1 MLGLYVF
8 LSLSHFLWNGYIL
21 VNSIWPSSIR
31 KFATTPSVIAF
42 LLLRSEINHRCY
54 TELNKSMPLPI
65 YNTICNLN
73 LITFLRVQWVR
84 CWGLL
89 THTEK
94 RLRTLV
100 LEDLSNKFFKVINS
114 WKWDFSF
121 IMFYGVDRLAPYFFS
136 TPTFF
141 HIRIFKIF
149 KRFDL
154 LYF

>member
-31 KFATTPSVIAF
+31 TFATTPSVIAF

-54 TELNKSMPLPI
+54 VEFNEIMPLPI
-65 YNTICNLN
+65 YNNLN

-89 THTEK
+89 THIEK
-94 RLRTLV
+94 RLRTPV
-100 LEDLSNKFFKVINS
+100 LEDSEDKVMNFFRVINL

-121 IMFYGVDRLAPYFFS
+121 VCRVWLGQSIKFNC
-136 TPTFF
+136 
-141 HIRIFKIF
+141 
-149 KRFDL
+149 
-154 LYF
+154 